1 MKLKRKIAKLLSIG
15 ILLNNISFYSNASI
29 SNTEIPNRYET
40 IEVEYITIDDSTEGE
55 LVEIEVF
62 GNTIQDENDLSDI
75 QSVGDLFVDEE
86 GNPIL
91 DSQGREQYKIE
102 ILSTNPVVKI
112 YEKGIKYTNFNTNL
126 VTENDDSLI
135 IQHSHL
141 GELETTDSFTVNP
154 NEKISVKI
162 KNVGNHYNPSY
173 ALNMS
178 INDNRVASVSE
189 YIIRDELLNSD
200 FYIFEYVNNSN
211 SSISGK
217 IKLNNYFGIYEITD
231 IFIST
236 LEINDI
242 SEYKENKTTIL
253 LPTQLQKVGNVA
265 DRLYWDNEKGR
276 YVIEKNIGEF
286 SSEWLLSQSNLGTTY
301 HQGYAENYNNNE
313 MKIGLTYTNEKMFRS
328 FDILPVYNT
337 LFSPI
342 NTFSEANGKK
352 EGSYTRYSGM
362 IRLWIDSERLK
373 DLGVD
378 FLKLPSYSEILSKQK
393 LWLENN
399 PTTFYYISNNLELIE
414 TNIISK
420 LKIPT
425 YDDKTYIYVES
436 ENGINP
442 TLKVTVDRLP
452 QIAKNAVEE
461 AEADSTI
468 NNISL
473 ARMYINMLSESLY
486 KDQLQEQLSNIFSTD
501 ITLDRKTSTANLD
514 IYIKSENMLS
524 LSLNTNSVT
533 FEDYSGVED
542 TEMLEAINIT
552 INSSLPYQLNAYLP
566 SEISNADKSETI
578 PIDILNIK
586 DASESEYKQFTNNI
600 DKIILKDDCTKGN
613 NNIHNID
620 LKLASNKAHKA
631 DIYKT
636 VIKFEAEQK

>member
-40 IEVEYITIDDSTEGE
+40 IEGEYITIDDSTEGE

-91 DSQGREQYKIE
+91 DNQGREQYKVE
-102 ILSTNPVVKI
+102 IISQNSNLFTGDNTMELGAWNTNGGEYITDEEIRCKNNFTPLP
-112 YEKGIKYTNFNTNL
+112 KGIKNGDIIYLVLSDKSINSNTNL
-126 VTENDDSLI
+126 HAYDKNKVRTGFDGAIASNFINGVAS
-135 IQHSHL
+135 IQIV
-141 GELETTDSFTVNP
+141 DV
-154 NEKISVKI
+154 EKIQYFSFRAI
-162 KNVGNHYNPSY
+162 SKNIDCIWGLFRENEDLVQ
-173 ALNMS
+173 S
-178 INDNRVASVSE
+178 IE
-189 YIIRDELLNSD
+189 NS
-200 FYIFEYVNNSN
+200 
-211 SSISGK
+211 
-217 IKLNNYFGIYEITD
+217 
-231 IFIST
+231 
-236 LEINDI
+236 
-242 SEYKENKTTIL
+242 TTII

-286 SSEWLLSQSNLGTTY
+286 SSEWLLSQPNLGTTY
-301 HQGYAENYNNNE
+301 HQAYAENYNNNE
-313 MKIGLTYTNEKMFRS
+313 MKIGLTYTNEEMFRS

-378 FLKLPSYSEILSKQK
+378 FLKLPNNSEILSKQK

-501 ITLDRKTSTANLD
+501 ITLDRKTSTANVD

-542 TEMLEAINIT
+542 MEKLNAVNIT
-552 INSSLPYQLNAYLP
+552 INSSLPYNLNAYLP
-566 SEISNADKSETI
+566 NEITNSDKSQTM
-578 PIDILNIK
+578 PIDILHIK
-586 DASESEYKQFTNNI
+586 ESSERDYQTFANNT
-600 DKIILKDDCTKGN
+600 DKIVLKDNNLKGN

-620 LKLASNKAHKA
+620 LKLASNKAHKS

-636 VIKFEAEQK
+636 VIKFEVEQK